1 MFELVMVS
9 AFVIITSAICSLF
22 EAALY
27 SVPISHIESLVQKGH
42 ASGRL
47 LQRLRRNIDRP
58 IAAILS
64 LNTIANTAGAAI
76 AGSMAAQILGPASL
90 VYFSAVFT
98 LVILIFSEVVPK
110 TAGVTY
116 TRALAPII
124 AFPIQAIV
132 YILTPL
138 IAITRLITRL
148 VSRGGIESNIVSG
161 EELSILVRIGRET
174 GSLPEDEARV
184 IQNVLALETRTVQD
198 ILTPRTVMF
207 AIDGDLTLED
217 LRGQHLPHGRIPVY
231 EKNLD
236 DILGIVHRRHILT
249 AMAEDRWDTPVKDL
263 MQPAHFVVETLS
275 LDRLL
280 RLFLDRRQQMFVA
293 IDEFS
298 GVSGVVTLEDVLE
311 EVLGREIV
319 GEFDQV
325 VDMREL
331 ANRRKLDAL
340 KNRKDG

>member
-1 MFELVMVS
+1 MFELIVVS
-9 AFVIITSAICSLF
+9 AIVVITSAICSLF
-22 EAALY
+22 EAVLY
-27 SVPISHIESLVQKGH
+27 SVPISRIESLVQAGRT
-42 ASGRL
+42 SGRI
-47 LQRLRRNIDRP
+47 LQRMRRNIDRP

-76 AGSMAAQILGPASL
+76 AGSMAAHILGTASL
-90 VYFSAVFT
+90 VYFSAAFT
-98 LVILIFSEVVPK
+98 LIILVFSEVMPK
-110 TAGVTY
+110 TAGVVY
-116 TRALAPII
+116 TRTLAPIV

-138 IAITRLITRL
+138 IAVTRLATRL

-231 EKNLD
+231 EENLD

-263 MQPAHFVVETLS
+263 MQPAHFVIETMS

-331 ANRRKLDAL
+331 ANRRKQDAL
-340 KNRKDG
+340 KNRKDR